1 MIKNLKRI
9 VLVVCVLA
17 LCTAFLGTY
26 AFAASDALVAKIPVK
41 ITLNGTLPSQAEVF
55 TIQVKA
61 TTPGAPLPAGSTGDV
76 YEMKVTGNSGVVTG
90 ELVLDFAAAGRG
102 EYSYTI
108 HQVAGSDTDCTYDS
122 TVYNMKVYVLNKE
135 DMSGLEIHVVIT
147 SGDQKPDSISFTNK
161 YRDPAK
167 VTIFA
172 IKTLNGG
179 VPGSNMFLFQLLDEN
194 GKVVSEVRND
204 KGTVTFKPLVF
215 GEPEDIGKHTYT
227 LLEVDENANSIT
239 YDKSKYT
246 VIIEVFK
253 DENGN
258 YDAKVS
264 YQLKGAPYVGTPT
277 FANKQKIA
285 NSPYTGDN
293 LQIIMWGGMMILSAF
308 ALIAL
313 FFVARKKRN
322 TANAF
327 LRAMD
332 QDDQDADL
340 DEE

>member
-9 VLVVCVLA
+9 VLVMCVLA
-17 LCTAFLGTY
+17 LCTAILGTT
-26 AFAASDALVAKIPVK
+26 AFAASDSLVAKIPVK
-41 ITLNGTLPSQAEVF
+41 ITLNGTLPAQAETF
-55 TIQVKA
+55 TVQVKA
-61 TTPGAPLPAGSTGDV
+61 TTPGAPLPAGSTGDT
-76 YEMKVTGNSGVVTG
+76 YEMKLSGAGNVITG
-90 ELVLDFAAAGRG
+90 ELAIDFSAAGRG
-102 EYSYTI
+102 EFNYTI
-108 HQVAGSDTDCTYDS
+108 QQVAGSDPDCTYDT

-135 DMSGLEIHVVIT
+135 DMSGLEMHVIIT
-147 SGDQKPDSISFTNK
+147 CGDQKPDSIDFTNK
-161 YRDPAK
+161 YCDPAL
-167 VTIFA
+167 VTITA

-179 VPGSNMFLFQLLDEN
+179 VPASNMFLFQLLDEN
-194 GKVVSEVRND
+194 GKVVTEVRND

-215 GEPEDIGKHTYT
+215 GEPEDVGTHTYT

-253 DENGN
+253 GEDGN

-264 YQLKGAPYVGTPT
+264 YKLKGAAYEGTPT
-277 FANKQKIA
+277 FANKMKIA

-293 LQIIMWGGMMILSAF
+293 LQIILWGGLMAVSAF

-313 FFVARKKRN
+313 FLVARKKRL
-322 TANAF
+322 TMSAF
-327 LRAMD
+327 QRAMD
-332 QDDQDADL
+332 EDSDADL